1 MLSIYLQLIDTPE
14 AKSDFEVLYY
24 KYRKLMYYI
33 AFDIVGDS
41 HLAEDVV
48 SETFMNLARQF
59 DFIRTFGEISCP
71 QIKRY
76 VVISVK
82 HTAFNMLRKDKRTF
96 EILLEENDYEWS
108 TNELEAVELIIE
120 KEKFNQVNNAI
131 AELPEIYREVMQ
143 MYYACECSANE
154 VAKAL
159 DITKQT
165 VYKRLQRARKMIE
178 KAMEE

>member
-1 MLSIYLQLIDTPE
+1 MLAICLQLIDTPE
-14 AKSDFEVLYY
+14 AKSDFEKLYY

-48 SETFMNLARQF
+48 SETFMNLARHF
-59 DFIRTFGEISCP
+59 DFIRTLGEISCP

-76 VVISVK
+76 IVISVK
-82 HTAFNMLRKDKRTF
+82 HTAFNMLRKDRRQL
-96 EILLEENDYEWS
+96 EMSLEEHDYEWCA
-108 TNELEAVELIIE
+108 EEPEAIEMVIE
-120 KEKFNQVNNAI
+120 KEQIDQVNNAI
-131 AELPEIYREVMQ
+131 ADLPEIYREVMQ
-143 MYYACECSANE
+143 LYYVCEYSTDE

-159 DITKQT
+159 DLTKQT

-178 KAMEE
+178 KALGE

>member
-1 MLSIYLQLIDTPE
+1 MLSVYLQLIDTPE
-14 AKSDFEVLYY
+14 AKSEFEILYY

-33 AFDIVGDS
+33 ALDIVGDS

-48 SETFMNLARQF
+48 SETFMNLARHF
-59 DFIRTFGEISCP
+59 DFIRTLGEVSCP

-82 HTAFNMLRKDKRTF
+82 HTAFNMLRKDRRQIETSF
-96 EILLEENDYEWS
+96 EEHDYEWS
-108 TNELEAVELIIE
+108 TEEPGAIEIIIE
-120 KEKFNQVNNAI
+120 NEKLDYVNRVI
-131 AELPEIYREVMQ
+131 ADLPEIYREVMQ
-143 MYYACECSANE
+143 LYYVCEYSTDE

-159 DITKQT
+159 GLTKQT

-178 KAMEE
+178 KALEE

>member
-1 MLSIYLQLIDTPE
+1 MLSLYLQLIDTPE
-14 AKSDFEVLYY
+14 AKSDFEKLYY

-33 AFDIVGDS
+33 ALDIVGDS

-48 SETFMNLARQF
+48 SETFMNLARHF
-59 DFIRTFGEISCP
+59 DFIRTLGEISCP

-82 HTAFNMLRKDKRTF
+82 HTAFNMLRKDRRQLEMSF
-96 EILLEENDYEWS
+96 EEHDYEWS
-108 TNELEAVELIIE
+108 TEEPEAIEIVIE
-120 KEKFNQVNNAI
+120 KEKINQVNNII
-131 AELPEIYREVMQ
+131 ACLPEIYREVMQ
-143 MYYACECSANE
+143 LYYVCEYSADE

-159 DITKQT
+159 GLTKQT

-178 KAMEE
+178 KALEE